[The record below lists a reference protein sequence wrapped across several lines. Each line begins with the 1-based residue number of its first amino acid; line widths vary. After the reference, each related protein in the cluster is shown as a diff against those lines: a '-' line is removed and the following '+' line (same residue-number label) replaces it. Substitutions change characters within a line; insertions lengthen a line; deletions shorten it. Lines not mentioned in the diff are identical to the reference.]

1 MTHGSVR
8 ACKLT
13 IRLDDRTHAELA
25 QRARSAGVP
34 VSTLA
39 HDLVVHGLDHP
50 IGLGPEFFRQIQ
62 DLQAL
67 VTKALAGDPD
77 KDDLGA
83 RIDRV
88 YTAVA
93 RIHRALEDLDHGI
106 VVERLQPWLVR
117 AVVFLDGLA
126 NLSLP
131 DTAQYRRFHEKV
143 EATTRQI
150 LTKLTEES
158 DAKR

>member
-1 MTHGSVR
+1 MTHGTVR
-8 ACKLT
+8 PCKLT
-13 IRLDDRTHAELA
+13 IRLDDRAHSELA
-25 QRARSAGVP
+25 QRARAAGVP

-50 IGLGPEFFRQIQ
+50 NGLDPKFLQQVQ
-62 DLQAL
+62 DLHVL
-67 VTKALAGDPD
+67 VTKALAGDPA

-88 YTAVA
+88 YAAVA
-93 RIHRALEDLDHGI
+93 RTHKALEEADQET
-106 VVERLQPWLVR
+106 VVERLRPWLVR
-117 AVVFLDGLA
+117 SVVFLDGLA

-150 LTKLTEES
+150 LAKLTEEG
-158 DAKR
+158 DA